1 MFRKE
6 QPNIVTEEDV
16 GNYVKELHNTT
27 IQPLDEVLEDGF
39 EQLVRDSETTA
50 VRSQN

>member
-1 MFRKE
+1 MFSKE
-6 QPNIVTEEDV
+6 QPDVVTEEDV

-27 IQPLDEVLEDGF
+27 IQPLDEVLEDDF

-50 VRSQN
+50 IRSQN